1 ELKHQ
6 FFKNSIFYKAARII
20 TDSKYC
26 KICEL
31 SNKLNYSISYC
42 YKLISTINNLFD
54 DISLE
59 IQFNIKKNTIYI
71 EGELTDIILF
81 RYFLYI
87 IS

>member
-1 ELKHQ
+1 MEFSEISKEP
-6 FFKNSIFYKAARII
+6 SIFSVA
-20 TDSKYC
+20 
-26 KICEL
+26 KIG
-31 SNKLNYSISYC
+31 IPAV
-42 YKLISTINNLFD
+42 IFPTIGIFKVFIALLFD

-87 IS
+87 ISVENLQTQE